1 MSALDAA
8 IATRADDKGSMV
20 AKALLEHHVC
30 GRPTR
35 MKTHTNVKLADKVV
49 QVTLKRDKKKKQRE
63 KKKNMK
69 NCSLRVYVILCSQ
82 WQNYSFFCNH

>member
-49 QVTLKRDKKKKQRE
+49 QVTLKRDNKKNEERKKKHE
-63 KKKNMK
+63 K
-69 NCSLRVYVILCSQ
+69 L
-82 WQNYSFFCNH
+82 